1 MAKYKI
7 IIYPDGGVEALD
19 LSGKPVTKNMQWLIK
34 ALGEVGEEKHLPG
47 QHSNTEQEEIEIK
60 NG

>member
-1 MAKYKI
+1 MKYKI

-19 LSGKPVTKNMQWLIK
+19 PSGRSVSKSMPWLIK
-34 ALGEVGEEKHLPG
+34 ALGEIGEEKHLPS
-47 QHSNTEQEEIEIK
+47 QHTHVEKESVQVQ